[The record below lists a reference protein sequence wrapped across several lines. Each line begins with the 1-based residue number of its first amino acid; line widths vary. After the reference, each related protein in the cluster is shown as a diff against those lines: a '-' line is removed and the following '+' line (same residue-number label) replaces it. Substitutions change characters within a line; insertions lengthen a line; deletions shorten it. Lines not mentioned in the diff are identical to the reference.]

1 MTLTPGREQYL
12 RLKAEHPDAV
22 LLYRMGDFYEMFD
35 EDAHTAARVLGITLT
50 SREFGKSSGRVP
62 MAGIPHHAL
71 NGYLRRFLRAGYRL
85 AICEQLS
92 EPGKGLVERDVTRVL
107 SPGTVD
113 DPSLL
118 DAKRPNYLLAI
129 AAHGALIGLAWVD
142 VSTGASEYRV
152 MPADE
157 PAPVTAF
164 IEQLAPAEIIGPV
177 ADDLGVLESF
187 TIRPIDGDWSL
198 DDAERSFSHR
208 FPACEPPRPAALRAT
223 AILIGYLS
231 RGHAALLDALDAPI
245 PFDSTGIMLLDRQTR
260 LNLEIDLRQRDR
272 IDLFGLLNATKTAPG
287 ARRLH
292 AILER
297 PLCDRA
303 TIERRLDAV
312 AELHADATL
321 RLRLGKALAPVLD
334 LERLATRVAT
344 RAIRSREL
352 LSLAET
358 LAAADRVRALLDGRV
373 RSALLREAVAEI
385 ETLPRIQGRINAALD
400 AESSRLLLPGND
412 TRLDALYQQID
423 ADRSFIQSLQQV
435 ERDRTG
441 IRSLKIGYN
450 KVFGYYF
457 EVSRAN
463 RVAVPDDFT
472 RKQTLTNAER
482 YISPALKE
490 AEARILAAEERASEL
505 ETELYTALIRDLAAH
520 VTAMRATA
528 HALATI
534 DVVNA
539 LATVAADHRWT
550 RPILTDD
557 DDLSVVEGR
566 HPIVE
571 RELPVGA
578 FVPNDTL
585 LTGPDGHVVILT
597 GPNMAGKSTWLR
609 QVALIV
615 FLAQTGSFVPA
626 SRARIGLVDRIFTR
640 IGAHDDLARGQSTFM
655 VEMLETATIL
665 QHATSRSLVVLDEIG
680 RGTSTEDGV
689 AIAGA
694 VVTDLAE
701 RVGCRTLFATHFREL
716 SALADTLPDA
726 RTMQTAIE
734 QRDGQFVFLHTI
746 IPGVA
751 EAAFGLEIARLAG
764 IPEPVLAHARRSV
777 EQTTVLAELPTR
789 HVAEASLTYTLS
801 QPAIDLARERII
813 TDILALDL
821 ARTTP
826 LDALN
831 LLAGIQDRL
840 RAEEPIGP
848 RVLDGIEAR
857 RAASQAD

>member
-1 MTLTPGREQYL
+1 MTLTPGRQQYL
-12 RLKAEHPDAV
+12 RLKAEHPDAI

-50 SREFGKSSGRVP
+50 SREFGKASGRVP
-62 MAGIPHHAL
+62 MAGVPHHAL

-118 DAKRPNYLLAI
+118 DAQRPNYLLSI
-129 AAHGALIGLAWVD
+129 AAHGALLGLVWVD
-142 VSTGASEYRV
+142 VSTGACEYRV

-157 PAPVTAF
+157 PSTVTAF

-177 ADDLGVLESF
+177 ADDLGSLESL
-187 TIRPIDGDWSL
+187 TIRPVDGDWTL
-198 DDAERSFSHR
+198 DDAGRRFGHR
-208 FPACEPPRPAALRAT
+208 FPSCEPPRPAALRAS
-223 AILIGYLS
+223 AVLIGYLE

-245 PFDSTGIMLLDRQTR
+245 PFDAHGIMLLDRQTR

-292 AILER
+292 ALLER
-297 PLCDRA
+297 PLCDRTA
-303 TIERRLDAV
+303 IERRLDAV

-321 RLRLGKALAPVLD
+321 RLRLGKALAPILD

-352 LSLAET
+352 LSLSET
-358 LAAADRVRALLDGRV
+358 LANAARIRMLLEGRV

-385 ETLPRIQGRINAALD
+385 ETLPRIQARITSALD
-400 AESSRLLLPGND
+400 PESSRLLLPGVD
-412 TRLDALYQQID
+412 SRLDTLYAQID
-423 ADRSFIQSLQQV
+423 ADRAFIQSLQQV
-435 ERDRTG
+435 ERERTG
-441 IRSLKIGYN
+441 IRSLKVGYN

-463 RVAVPDDFT
+463 RVAVPGDFV

-482 YISPALKE
+482 YVSPALKE
-490 AEARILAAEERASEL
+490 AEQRIVAAEERAVEL
-505 ETELYTALIRDLAAH
+505 EDTLYADLIRDLASH
-520 VTAMRATA
+520 VGAMRATA
-528 HALATI
+528 QALATL
-534 DVVNA
+534 DVINA
-539 LATVAADHRWT
+539 LATVAADRRWV
-550 RPILTDD
+550 RPILTED
-557 DDLSVVEGR
+557 DDLDIVGGR

-578 FVPNDTL
+578 FVPNETR
-585 LTGPDGHVVILT
+585 LTEADGRVVILT

-615 FLAQTGSFVPA
+615 FLGQTGSFVPA
-626 SRARIGLVDRIFTR
+626 EQARIGLVDRIFTR

-665 QHATSRSLVVLDEIG
+665 QHATGRSLVVLDEIG

-694 VVTDLAE
+694 VVTELAE

-716 SALADTLPDA
+716 ATLADTLPGVRA
-726 RTMQTAIE
+726 MQTALE
-734 QRDGQFVFLHTI
+734 RRDGQLVFLHTI
-746 IPGVA
+746 VPGVA

-764 IPEPVLAHARRSV
+764 IPEPVLDRARRAV
-777 EQTTVLAELPTR
+777 EQTGVIAELPAR
-789 HVAEASLTYTLS
+789 QVAEPQSRYIPAP
-801 QPAIDLARERII
+801 PAIDLARERILS
-813 TDILALDL
+813 DILTLDL

-831 LLAGIQDRL
+831 LLASIQDRL

-848 RVLDGIEAR
+848 RSLDVDEVR
-857 RAASQAD
+857 RQAD